1 MPEKYQSYMRS
12 LMRATAEKTGRD
24 TKLAEQMVN
33 GEKIVSL
40 TTQEAIE
47 AGFSQGRADGIS
59 ETLDLLG
66 YSDCEIQE
74 YKETWLDKVIGFF
87 LLPLVQGLL
96 LMGMIGGV
104 FFELKTPG
112 VGFPLGLAIVCA
124 IGYFSPLF
132 LEGLIQYWEIAVMMV
147 GVVLL
152 GLEIFVTP
160 GFGVLGILGIVAMAT
175 GLTLSM
181 VDNWIFEFKGPFPWN
196 RILGPVAIVMVAS
209 LASIIGMLL
218 SVHVL

>member
-1 MPEKYQSYMRS
+1 
-12 LMRATAEKTGRD
+12 
-24 TKLAEQMVN
+24 
-33 GEKIVSL
+33 
-40 TTQEAIE
+40 
-47 AGFSQGRADGIS
+47 
-59 ETLDLLG
+59 
-66 YSDCEIQE
+66 
-74 YKETWLDKVIGFF
+74 
-87 LLPLVQGLL
+87 
-96 LMGMIGGV
+96 MIGGV

-218 SVHVL
+218 SVHVLFPTRAFNYIALRTNLKTENGFLGVPVLKDIAIGQEGITFTDLRPAGKVTINGKWVEARAAVGFIPKDTTVKVVRIEGGVIFVETL